1 MQKILKSK
9 EKYFFKLVIF
19 LIAFIILVLKFG
31 FRVLNPVYFDWLML
45 GYDTATEFL
54 SWEYFRQ
61 SAWQFPI
68 IGTMEG
74 YAHPT
79 VTGVGMTGAIPLLAY
94 PFKLLRG
101 VLPIHFQYFGWW
113 FLMCYAL
120 QGWLSFRLFLDAK
133 VTENKLL
140 ALIGAI
146 FFMLSPPLLH
156 RAGHINLCSHWLLIG
171 LVWIYFDRVSQTATL
186 LIRTTFFVFLAAMI
200 HQYMTAMV
208 LGAAF
213 AVYAQL
219 WYKKRINGIKFLL
232 FNALNFLLVLF
243 LFYLNGN
250 FLMKMEAFQNV
261 GFSRY
266 SANLNTFYNSQGF
279 SSWFS
284 ARPLFVPEQYEGF
297 AYMGVSVLF
306 LIILSFLIAL
316 YKRFNTKIFEAETED
331 KKNKIWK
338 FPIIFVAW
346 LTFMFSL
353 SPTVGWGDKRV
364 LLYDLSWIE
373 FWANAFRSS
382 GRFVWLSFYLILF
395 AVLAYLFENQRFI
408 EKKLTNFYKTALLS
422 IWAILLIIQFLDIR
436 PLFNAHFVGD
446 WQPYI
451 HLAFW
456 EKAVSEADILVMYPM
471 YGFDYQH
478 RLDYTNFGL
487 VAAPCN
493 KPITTGYFARM
504 NINDLWKVAATL
516 DRALER
522 GELGAY
528 SRALFVVQPK
538 AEMVK
543 RFDLVLQKGLV
554 KKFEKEGYIVFVPT
568 ALVSTNQLFENNH

>member
-186 LIRTTFFVFLAAMI
+186 VIRTTFFVFLAAMI

-232 FNALNFLLVLF
+232 FNALNILLVLF

-451 HLAFW
+451 HLPFW